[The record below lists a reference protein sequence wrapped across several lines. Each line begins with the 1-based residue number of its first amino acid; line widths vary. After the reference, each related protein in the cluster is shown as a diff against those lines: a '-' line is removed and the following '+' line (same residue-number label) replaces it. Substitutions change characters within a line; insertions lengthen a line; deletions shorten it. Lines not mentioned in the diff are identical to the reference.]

1 MIIKRYLLKASINKG
16 EKGIMRFNDNGVLDT
31 VEFKIWN
38 LNHKYEWKQVNFEN
52 KASFF
57 AVFKG

>member
-1 MIIKRYLLKASINKG
+1 MLLLKRYLLKASINKG

-38 LNHKYEWKQVNFEN
+38 LNHKYEWKQVNF
-52 KASFF
+52 
-57 AVFKG
+57 